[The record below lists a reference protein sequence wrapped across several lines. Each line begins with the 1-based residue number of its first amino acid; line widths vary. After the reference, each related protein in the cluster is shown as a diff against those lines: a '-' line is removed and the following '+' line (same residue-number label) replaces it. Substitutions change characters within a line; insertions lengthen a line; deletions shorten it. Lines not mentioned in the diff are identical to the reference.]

1 MFSVSLSMSALF
13 RLVGAIAA
21 TPTHAQAY
29 AATTILVLIIT
40 SGFAIIRSEW
50 CRASTGGMSNMCL
63 CCVRST
69 HTVQHLRDRCC
80 VLVLAM
86 RSTHCHVVVGGGVRL
101 LGPWHIM

>member
-50 CRASTGGMSNMCL
+50 QGSAAGSEGWSVYLAGPATMTLLQCIQM
-63 CCVRST
+63 
-69 HTVQHLRDRCC
+69 VQQVLR
-80 VLVLAM
+80 L
-86 RSTHCHVVVGGGVRL
+86 
-101 LGPWHIM
+101 